1 MEMTRGFESL
11 DNCRPEPRRNIGFV
25 GQMNDG
31 GTPDGRLALWR
42 IGNDILW
49 PRCAERGRYRG
60 SVDWNLPNFHVRG

>member
-42 IGNDILW
+42 IGNDIL
-49 PRCAERGRYRG
+49 CRGAPSAGGTEAALTGISRI
-60 SVDWNLPNFHVRG
+60 ST